1 MTKRRRSSVS
11 QPGLQTVTK
20 GPPKKRSKVHPE
32 TPIASRT
39 PATITKAQKRAR
51 SVSGP
56 AFSDQNK
63 SWLKRKQKQEED
75 RDDSEDL
82 QGIGSEDSEPEDSMS
97 DATLPSSDNG
107 IEQDESDLNED
118 DDPLAGATFDMS
130 DDEAAEDQSIP
141 SGDDD
146 SPDDSL
152 EDSPD
157 DSPKDAAAAQG
168 RAQLQADGLGAN
180 GVPLQLMSDDEE
192 DHSDDEEEEEGGL
205 DGGDS
210 GSPSSSAADSDDS
223 NESGSISDEEDGQD
237 AEEEDE
243 DGEPLLAV
251 EKRARILDKKRAKAE
266 KSAAAEAAHIGTD
279 METNMEEA
287 ERFTLPTGAEV
298 EGVGRGPP
306 DLALI
311 SRRIKETVRLL
322 EGFKAAKQ
330 KEQLLH
336 AKGKVAK
343 QPLRPRA
350 EYMDQLKRD
359 LSTYYGYND
368 FMLDTFL
375 GMFSVPEAIA
385 CIEANELRRPITLRT
400 NTLKTR
406 RRELAA
412 ALINRGVNLDPIGK
426 WSKVGLVVYES
437 TVPVGA
443 TPEYMAG
450 HYMLQGASSFLPVMA
465 LAPQEGEQIVDMAAA
480 PGGKTTYVAA
490 LMRNTGTIFANEIN
504 RQRLKSI
511 QANLQRMGVSN
522 TVVCSYDGRELS
534 KVLGEKSVDRVLLD
548 APCSGTGVI
557 AKDPTVKSNKSQQEI
572 YKCAFLQKQ
581 LLLAAI
587 DLVDAQSKTGGYVV
601 YSTCSIMVDEN
612 ENVINYA
619 LRKRDVKVVPCGLEF
634 GRPGFT
640 KYREF
645 RFHPSLE
652 QTRRFYPHAQN
663 LDGFFVCKLKKMSN
677 AKKEAAK
684 AGDDEADEGEEQAA
698 AEEAVEQL
706 QAGVAARD
714 DKAYGDVAQEGM
726 RVGRSKKGK
735 NVPKP
740 DKRTSAAAATAGT
753 QAPSKA
759 AAAAVGG
766 AVKAKAKKVPRYVK
780 EALEEVEQEKLT
792 KLAVEQTQAS
802 AQTNLQK
809 AAKVGKASKA
819 KKKDALKVEQSA
831 KQGKLADPE
840 RVARANR

>member
-20 GPPKKRSKVHPE
+20 GPPKKRSKVHLE
-32 TPIASRT
+32 TPIESRT
-39 PATITKAQKRAR
+39 PTTVTKKGAR
-51 SVSGP
+51 SLSGP

-63 SWLKRKQKQEED
+63 SWLKRKQQQEED
-75 RDDSEDL
+75 TVDLNDL
-82 QGIGSEDSEPEDSMS
+82 QAFGSEESEPEESVS
-97 DATLPSSDNG
+97 DASQPSSDSD
-107 IEQDESDLNED
+107 IKQDDSDLNAD

-146 SPDDSL
+146 SLDDS
-152 EDSPD
+152 SPE
-157 DSPKDAAAAQG
+157 DAAEVQG
-168 RAQLQADGLGAN
+168 RAQLKADGLGTN
-180 GVPLQLMSDDEE
+180 DVPLQLMSDGDE
-192 DHSDDEEEEEGGL
+192 DHSEVDEEEDGL
-205 DGGDS
+205 PDGDDS
-210 GSPSSSAADSDDS
+210 GSPSSSAADSDES
-223 NESGSISDEEDGQD
+223 SESGSDSDEADGQD
-237 AEEEDE
+237 AEEE
-243 DGEPLLAV
+243 GEPLLAV

-266 KSAAAEAAHIGTD
+266 KAAAAEAAHIGTD

-298 EGVGRGPP
+298 EGVERGPP

-322 EGFKAAKQ
+322 EGFKATKQ
-330 KEQLLH
+330 KEQLQS
-336 AKGKVAK
+336 AKGKVVK
-343 QPLRPRA
+343 QPLRPRV

-504 RQRLKSI
+504 KQRLKSI

-522 TVVCSYDGRELS
+522 TVVCSYDGRELP

-612 ENVINYA
+612 ENVVNYA

-677 AKKEAAK
+677 AKKEAAQ
-684 AGDDEADEGEEQAA
+684 AGDDEADEGEQQMA
-698 AEEAVEQL
+698 AEEAVRHL
-706 QAGVAARD
+706 QSGVAARD
-714 DKAYGDVAQEGM
+714 VKAYGDVAQEGM

-740 DKRTSAAAATAGT
+740 G
-753 QAPSKA
+753 
-759 AAAAVGG
+759 
-766 AVKAKAKKVPRYVK
+766 
-780 EALEEVEQEKLT
+780 LH
-792 KLAVEQTQAS
+792 
-802 AQTNLQK
+802 
-809 AAKVGKASKA
+809 
-819 KKKDALKVEQSA
+819 
-831 KQGKLADPE
+831 
-840 RVARANR
+840 